1 MPFTTDQK
9 RAIDA
14 RDKNVLVSASAGSGK
29 TSVLVTRLCNLVL
42 EENSIDSILAM
53 TFTNDAAAEMK
64 ARLLKALQEEN
75 EKQPSDYLSNQMAL
89 LQTAS
94 ICTIDSFCNSIV
106 QKYYY
111 KLGISYTMAKTVASA
126 SQTNAA
132 FGKAYEDAC
141 NSLDP
146 NQFARL
152 KLYFQ
157 TYGKKEEDIAK
168 LIKGFIDLA
177 NSKPDSVQW
186 IQKIVDD
193 SKKEP
198 DDNIRYWFLFYFK
211 ERIQALIDLCDEL
224 VIIANKPEDFILKKQ
239 KLNDCL
245 VYLKDNDYAG
255 FRQAFR
261 VYFESTLPIQGGKK
275 SGLDDAVVKEFKNY
289 EGEIARYLFSEDD
302 FRKDREFVSEFV
314 ETYCALALDTSKR
327 FSQYKKELEIIDYN
341 DMEHFT
347 YELLNMDDVREEVRN
362 KYKFI
367 LVDEFQDTNDLQ
379 ESIIG
384 RIADLKDRKV
394 FRVGDI
400 KQSIYGF
407 RQAKPD
413 IMKGHMERKDEYSE
427 TIILK
432 DNFRS
437 GEGIVDFNNNFY
449 EIIMNSELLGKNF
462 TEDDRAVSGKKLT
475 ENEIQTEEKCAPIP
489 VRFLYTAVDPWLK
502 RQEEDIKKQTA
513 NRLHKENLPNLIAE
527 DILKRVAAGRSYRDI
542 CILTRSHGPQEEL
555 KTALEAYGIPVMAE
569 IGHGF
574 YTNSAIQIMLN
585 VLQAMVNPYDDISL
599 CGALM
604 SPILNVDTQ
613 TLADACRTKNR
624 YENLYSHIKDEPW
637 MKGWKEIQALVSRPI
652 PEIIRSIFKINDFYE
667 LHTTSQDKTNLDLF
681 LEIAS
686 NYTDPKDIRGFLVY
700 INEEAKQDEVGEA
713 ARFGKNEDVVQI
725 KTIHGSKGLQYTVV
739 YLYSKHETRDFDA
752 SNPIMADALLGLCPA
767 GVDPEFKIKRESMAH
782 IAART
787 KKFHDD
793 LSEEMRIL
801 YVATTRPVFELVIVD
816 SIDSLSS
823 YPSRFDA
830 RALLSKKSYTGWL
843 LNTREDTGLVLD
855 YIDSLSERPA
865 AGSAFR
871 TFAKKSY
878 EKPVE
883 TLQSAT
889 ASAAKV
895 HLEWPPI
902 SFEKN
907 MGTVRGTLF
916 HEIAGGCSYPYQ
928 KEECAS
934 FAAKHGFAFTD
945 NDFRKF
951 EALNNNPE
959 YHLWMASDHEFES
972 SYIIEENGTITHGFM
987 DLVAETNDKYVILD
1001 FKTDALDNPQDFID
1015 RYAVQLQTYKEAMAK
1030 ITDLPIETYIWSFRN
1045 NLLIPL

>member
-1 MPFTTDQK
+1 MPLTKEQK
-9 RAIDA
+9 HAVDV
-14 RDKNVLVSASAGSGK
+14 RDKNILVSASAGSGK
-29 TSVLVTRLCNLVL
+29 TSVLVTRLCKLVL
-42 EENSIDSILAM
+42 EGMSIDSILAM
-53 TFTNDAAAEMK
+53 TFTNDAAGEMK
-64 ARLLKALQEEN
+64 ARLLKALQDKYKN
-75 EKQPSDYLSNQMAL
+75 DPSEYLSQQMAL

-126 SQTNAA
+126 SQTTAA

-141 NSLDP
+141 SDLDS

-168 LIKGFIDLA
+168 FIKKFIELA
-177 NSKPDSVQW
+177 NSKPEPIQW
-186 IQKIVDD
+186 IQKIIDD
-193 SKKEP
+193 SKKDPSP
-198 DDNIRYWFLFYFK
+198 DIMNWFLVYFK

-224 VIIANKPEDFILKKQ
+224 IIIANKPEDFQLKKQ
-239 KLNDCL
+239 KLDICL
-245 VYLKDNDYAG
+245 SCLKDNGYSK
-255 FRQAFR
+255 FIQAFR
-261 VYFESTLPIQGGKK
+261 VYFESTPPIQGGKK

-289 EGEIARYLFSEDD
+289 EGEIAKYLFSEDQ
-302 FRKDREFVSEFV
+302 FQRDRIFASEFV
-314 ETYCALALDTSKR
+314 ETYCSLALDTSKR
-327 FSQYKKELEIIDYN
+327 FSQYKKEMEIIDYN

-347 YELLNMDDVREEVRN
+347 YALLNMEDVREEVR
-362 KYKFI
+362 KQYQTI

-379 ESIIG
+379 ESIIAC
-384 RIADLKDRKV
+384 IADLKERKV

-413 IMKGHMERKDEYSE
+413 IMKNHMERKDEYSE

-437 GEGIVDFNNNFY
+437 GKGIVDFNNNFY

-462 TEDDRAVSGKKLT
+462 TKEDRAVSGKQLT
-475 ENEIQTEEKCAPIP
+475 AEEIQKEEQCAPIP

-502 RQEEDIKKQTA
+502 TQEEDIKKVTA
-513 NRLHKENLPNLIAE
+513 NRLHRENLPNLIAE

-542 CILTRSHGPQEEL
+542 CILTRSHGPQEKL
-555 KTALEAYGIPVMAE
+555 KAALEAYGIPVMAE

-574 YTNSAIQIMLN
+574 YTNAAIQIMLN

-604 SPILNVDTQ
+604 SPIFNVDSQ
-613 TLADACRTKNR
+613 TLADVCRTKDR
-624 YENLYSHIKDEPW
+624 YVNLYSHIKDEPW
-637 MKGWKEIQALVSRPI
+637 MEKWKEIQMLVSRPI

-686 NYTDPKDIRGFLVY
+686 NYTDPKDIRGFLLY
-700 INEEAKQDEVGEA
+700 INEEARQDEVGEA

-752 SNPIMADALLGLCPA
+752 SNPMMADPLLGLCPA
-767 GVDPEFKIKRESMAH
+767 GVDPEFKIKRESIAH

-801 YVATTRPVFELVIVD
+801 YVATTRPIFELVIVD
-816 SIDSLSS
+816 EIDSLSS
-823 YPSRFDA
+823 YPARFDA

-843 LNTREDTGLVLD
+843 LNTRDDTGLVLD
-855 YIDSLSERPA
+855 YIDTLSERPA
-865 AGSAFR
+865 AGSVFH
-871 TFAKKSY
+871 TFAKKVY
-878 EKPVE
+878 QGPIE

-889 ASAAKV
+889 ASAAKI

-907 MGTVRGTLF
+907 LGTVRGTLF

-928 KEECAS
+928 KEECTA
-934 FAAKHGFAFTD
+934 FAAKHGFPFTD
-945 NDFRKF
+945 NDFKKF
-951 EALNNNPE
+951 ESLNNNPE
-959 YHLWMASDHEFES
+959 YNLWMTSRHEFES
-972 SYIIEENGTITHGFM
+972 SYIIEENGIITHGFM
-987 DLVAETNDKYVILD
+987 DLVAELEDKYIILD
-1001 FKTDALDNPQDFID
+1001 FKTDALDDPQDFID
-1015 RYAVQLQTYKEAMAK
+1015 RYAIQLQTYREAMAK

-1045 NLLIPL
+1045 NLLISL